1 MRLILSK
8 SLVSSSLV
16 IDGSLL
22 PCNSLDKLNSFSL
35 SSFKYSLVSLI
46 SLSDN
51 DLVYSL
57 SRVAIS
63 LSIELI
69 SILILDISIAYLVLS
84 SLSLSIEAEYR
95 SIGFW
100 SLNLICTYLGL
111 VKVLIELSISRFSLE
126 RFLILVEL
134 LVIASTLTVAL

>member
-1 MRLILSK
+1 M
-8 SLVSSSLV
+8 
-16 IDGSLL
+16 DGSFL
-22 PCNSLDKLNSFSL
+22 PCNSLDKLNSFPL

-84 SLSLSIEAEYR
+84 SLSLSIEAE
-95 SIGFW
+95 
-100 SLNLICTYLGL
+100 
-111 VKVLIELSISRFSLE
+111 
-126 RFLILVEL
+126 
-134 LVIASTLTVAL
+134 